1 MTRNIKTFFTFFL
14 FVFIIFFLIS
24 SDSYTHD
31 IWYRNDSAWF
41 FLSGKAWMNGMVPY
55 VDFADSKGPLLFLIY
70 GIGYLISP
78 HNYIGV
84 FWISVFWYTI
94 VFYTLF
100 KLCLLFLKDRTLS
113 FAASLLMALAL
124 FEPYHDNEFRAED
137 LCMPFFVISLYTLC
151 KVLYTETYSL
161 RKCCFVIGIC
171 LGATFLIKYS
181 CTAMMA
187 AFPLTGLVYLIREK
201 KDILQSI
208 LYLFAGLIVTFLPFT
223 IYMICTNSLDDFWN
237 EYIVNTLKTVQG
249 SANIKTSIMEVSYI
263 FANPV
268 RFTILS
274 VGIFGCLAFSQTVS
288 KYKYVPLVC
297 FIYFML
303 IASKHT
309 YLDKFSSYFMP
320 AAIFFVFLNISF
332 ITLTKSLFENK
343 YKIITTAFITII
355 LVSTVNLLKY
365 TCNTPLAP
373 DFFIYNRE
381 FRKQYY
387 DIAYLMS
394 QINNPTYIN
403 WHEAQECGTGVPVNS
418 LPGTKYWTLQAGYTD
433 EMEAAQ
439 TEAVFS
445 GAADFVIVA
454 NNENYTKYKN
464 QLEKTG
470 YRAYY
475 EYEHPRL
482 GGKQIL
488 FSKHNLKMPP
498 KGYVIS
504 NWDVLIKRKLFN

>member
-1 MTRNIKTFFTFFL
+1 
-14 FVFIIFFLIS
+14 
-24 SDSYTHD
+24 
-31 IWYRNDSAWF
+31 
-41 FLSGKAWMNGMVPY
+41 
-55 VDFADSKGPLLFLIY
+55 
-70 GIGYLISP
+70 
-78 HNYIGV
+78 
-84 FWISVFWYTI
+84 
-94 VFYTLF
+94 
-100 KLCLLFLKDRTLS
+100 
-113 FAASLLMALAL
+113 
-124 FEPYHDNEFRAED
+124 
-137 LCMPFFVISLYTLC
+137 
-151 KVLYTETYSL
+151 
-161 RKCCFVIGIC
+161 
-171 LGATFLIKYS
+171 
-181 CTAMMA
+181 
-187 AFPLTGLVYLIREK
+187 
-201 KDILQSI
+201 
-208 LYLFAGLIVTFLPFT
+208 
-223 IYMICTNSLDDFWN
+223 
-237 EYIVNTLKTVQG
+237 
-249 SANIKTSIMEVSYI
+249 
-263 FANPV
+263 
-268 RFTILS
+268 
-274 VGIFGCLAFSQTVS
+274 
-288 KYKYVPLVC
+288 
-297 FIYFML
+297 ML

-309 YLDKFSSYFMP
+309 YFDKFSSYFMP

-332 ITLTKSLFENK
+332 ITLTKSLFEHK

-365 TCNTPLAP
+365 TDNTPLSP

-403 WHEAQECGTGVPVNS
+403 WHEAPECGTGVPVNS

-439 TEAVFS
+439 TEAVLS

-454 NNENYTKYKN
+454 NDENYTKYKN

-498 KGYVIS
+498 KGHVIS
-504 NWDVLIKRKLFN
+504 NWDVLTKRKLFN